1 MEGEFEDSH
10 LTSSS
15 LELTVE
21 KAVKHSDNLHDIWVC
36 GDLRQKRNLQHLLFP
51 RGLGYDKSNEKVR
64 TEKVNTVFSVIPEI
78 ARGLRK
84 NKNGESVKKDQFSDL
99 VTAAGFKPATL
110 RAEI

>member
-15 LELTVE
+15 LVLAVE
-21 KAVKHSDNLHDIWVC
+21 KAIKYSDNLRDIWVS

-64 TEKVNTVFSVIPEI
+64 TEKVNAAFSIIPEI
-78 ARGLRK
+78 ATDLKK
-84 NKNGESVKKDQFSDL
+84 NKTENQYKKTNS
-99 VTAAGFKPATL
+99 P
-110 RAEI
+110 I